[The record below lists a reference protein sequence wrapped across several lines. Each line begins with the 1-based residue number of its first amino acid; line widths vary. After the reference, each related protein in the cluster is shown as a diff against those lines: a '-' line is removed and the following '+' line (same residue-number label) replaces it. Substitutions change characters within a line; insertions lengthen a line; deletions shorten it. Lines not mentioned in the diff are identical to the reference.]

1 VEKMKRG
8 ERQQRGQSS
17 VEYVFILAV
26 IIGFVIT
33 VMLPALRESELNIA
47 LSAVRNSVQEFASKN
62 SSLYFTS
69 LNYSVSGRIVK
80 ITPSVYSFHDNKW
93 FYPCNA
99 RKQALEAIRETLSP
113 NSAELSPDANNFTA
127 VNYEYLIE
135 CCTEC

>member
-1 VEKMKRG
+1 MKRG
-8 ERQQRGQSS
+8 ESRQRGQSS

-47 LSAVRNSVQEFASKN
+47 LSAARNSVQQFASKN
-62 SSLYFTS
+62 SSLYFTT
-69 LNYSVSGRIVK
+69 LNYSITGRIVK

-93 FYPCNA
+93 FYPCSA
-99 RKQALEAIRETLSP
+99 RTQALESIRKAISP
-113 NSAELSPDANNFTA
+113 NSPELPPDANKFTA
-127 VNYEYLIE
+127 VNYEYSIE